1 MRARA
6 LSRLRPRRRR
16 EAGSAYLIVLL
27 ALVVLTIL
35 GLSLATITGLEMEVG
50 ANERG
55 VTRVFYS
62 ADSGVNVSLA
72 HALASGEYRSRQIR
86 MYEGSQTTPNGTQL
100 GRGSEIEISHF
111 VPILWEP
118 CNWCPVNENEQN
130 FFKVNHA
137 STATAREL
145 SWTGTAAV
153 PPADANIQS
162 QKTIAVMI
170 EVQPWFEPPPESLPT
185 DPAELAKVKF

>member
-1 MRARA
+1 MRDRTKTTTPPGA
-6 LSRLRPRRRR
+6 LR

-55 VTRVFYS
+55 VTRIFYN
-62 ADSGVNVSLA
+62 ADAGIGVAVA
-72 HALASGEYRSRQIR
+72 HALTSGEYRSRQMR
-86 MYEGSQTTPNGTQL
+86 MLEGTQVNPD
-100 GRGSEIEISHF
+100 GAEVSRGSRVEISPF

-118 CNWCPVNENEQN
+118 CNWCPVNENEQS

-137 STATAREL
+137 VTSTATEL
-145 SWTGTAAV
+145 SWNGNATA
-153 PPADANIQS
+153 PPADAIIRS
-162 QKTIAVMI
+162 QKSISVMI
-170 EVQPWFEPPPESLPT
+170 EFQPWWEPPPESLPT

>member
-1 MRARA
+1 MRHRTPNRA
-6 LSRLRPRRRR
+6 FSAPRR
-16 EAGSAYLIVLL
+16 EVGSAYLVVLIS
-27 ALVVLTIL
+27 LVVLTIM

-62 ADSGVNVSLA
+62 ADSGIHVSLA
-72 HALASGEYRSRQIR
+72 HALTSGEYRSRQIR
-86 MYEGSQTTPNGTQL
+86 LYEGSQTAPDGTPL
-100 GRGSEIEISHF
+100 SRGSQVDISHF

-137 STATAREL
+137 VTSTATEL
-145 SWTGTAAV
+145 SWTGTDTAA
-153 PPADANIQS
+153 PAGANIQS
-162 QKTIAVMI
+162 QKTLSVML
-170 EVQPWFEPPPESLPT
+170 EVQPWWEPPPESLPT

>member
-1 MRARA
+1 MRNR
-6 LSRLRPRRRR
+6 SPNHRPRHRRR

-55 VTRVFYS
+55 VTRVFYG
-62 ADSGVNVSLA
+62 ADAGIGVAVA
-72 HALASGEYRSRQIR
+72 HALTSGQYLSRQIR
-86 MYEGSQTTPNGTQL
+86 LFEGSQLTKTGESLSRGTQVD
-100 GRGSEIEISHF
+100 ISVF
-111 VPILWEP
+111 VPILWECCDLCP
-118 CNWCPVNENEQN
+118 CGENEEQ

-137 STATAREL
+137 VTSTATEL
-145 SWTGTAAV
+145 SWTGNATT
-153 PPADANIQS
+153 PPANANIRS
-162 QKTIAVMI
+162 QKTLSVMI
-170 EVQPWFEPPPESLPT
+170 EVQPWWEPSTDSLPT